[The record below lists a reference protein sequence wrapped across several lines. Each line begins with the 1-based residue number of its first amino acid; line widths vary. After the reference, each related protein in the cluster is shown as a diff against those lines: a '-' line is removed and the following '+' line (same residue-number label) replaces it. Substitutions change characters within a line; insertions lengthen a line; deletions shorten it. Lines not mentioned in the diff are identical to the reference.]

1 MSASVSART
10 VAAGMDNHAALPRFV
25 SALPASFVLSPL
37 GTRIANVLLGADC
50 CFRCVLRFLGC
61 RQSVVHE
68 AVVPSVPLPTVISAP
83 EAHPSNTASAA
94 AALDHDE
101 GGAASGPG
109 AAAEADMV
117 QDAVADGQHTA
128 VPGARVTHAH
138 GASADSPV
146 LQGPRGLAAHP
157 ISPRPLPEGAV
168 PHLQPA
174 VIADS
179 KKSGF
184 TKCVL
189 AALGCCRSTTP
200 ASPPTSSAASR
211 GSRTC
216 LRIRPSLSL
225 VGCRRSSPSATGRSL
240 CCSSRASSQCIAGT
254 IDSDTHTRMLTLA
267 PRSMD
272 AEADP
277 RDTRESRRSGDA
289 ASDPVQG
296 PPQPDATPASQAD
309 APRPPK
315 LPAPVEVKEIF
326 KHLVANAFARESGMS
341 FDVEVMPLEHPPRR
355 AQLCPLNNMPRCV
368 LAVQSP
374 FSVEMHVEHPETFT
388 QFEFLTKIPEAKFT
402 VKTTRRKH
410 HILIRSHKQVPP
422 PPVTTVPE
430 ISQIGFLHE
439 QIYIADHKFSSA
451 GREDADVL
459 MLGRGRPF
467 YLELVNPQLTMASEA
482 ELAALQR
489 TINDANRNRIA
500 VHDLQL
506 VSKDS
511 TMIMKR
517 SADTKS
523 KSYACLVEFEKPVP
537 HSVLEGIAARGSIP
551 LKQRNPTRVPRR
563 ADLVRDKMIEAI
575 SFEPRETVG
584 SDDPAGDQ
592 LVKVVLVR
600 LKTSAGTYVKEFVHG
615 DGGRT
620 EPSLAS
626 LAGPGAAKVIELDVL
641 QIHLDWPEVKQPGVR
656 LLIRLASASTADH
669 LGRAA
674 LDLVGRDF
682 CDTLLPVPER
692 AGFLAAITAGGC
704 RPLPDR
710 YLPSVFQSAVLVQ
723 RPAQAQSGGRRK
735 PAPSADAV
743 PCLMAFHWIE
753 QFDRLWLVIEIELA
767 SAAALLSAPG
777 NAPEALAASS
787 PSGPP
792 SAPAPPPLPDSP
804 PDARPAQLTILQSD
818 PTLGPPPRNSPAPG
832 TPDDTLVFPT
842 IASGFH
848 RSPSQLMAFLARL
861 DSALAAQ
868 RPYPRLIA
876 FCCRFLRLFCGFE
889 RGSFV
894 RFHNDVVG
902 MVELRDNDPAKVHL
916 FTRSDAGQRMDTD
929 PEDWRHA
936 MLRGSMTRHWQDTAG
951 GSSPLVGDPALADF
965 DTTRML
971 TSVLSSKDLGEFLL
985 RMSVRSVITIN
996 IVSKQ
1001 KVWGLFALHA
1011 LQPTPLPFY
1020 DFTVIQAIGQLISSH
1035 IEAELLQ
1042 QDSVGSLSLPTSPP
1056 SLPSANQNGVCLPI
1070 LGSANPSSSLSNALA
1085 AMAARPTKL
1094 NTQIR
1099 QPVFLNG
1106 DKDSQDFNMTF
1117 LIHMMS
1123 ELAPLFEIN
1132 AGIISLPSSSKLL
1145 LYELGRDR
1153 VHYGYG
1159 SDIGLLPRHPS
1170 ETLAIKNSL
1179 EGILTFLK
1187 IAQFPSLIASHK
1199 TNVDLAQGEIV
1210 KLLPGYILSGEA
1222 RQILD
1227 AHHDAFEEYPGMLLV
1242 PLSNDGQSF
1251 MVFLR
1256 ARKPLGIRLISAP
1269 PEDITSI
1276 CTEWTTYEINLVL
1289 LTPLHA
1295 LINTAEAAM
1304 EEAAKRSDP
1313 AGLLDKLQTV
1323 RDTSVSL
1330 VPLMHDLL
1338 HLLQSRS
1345 GQLVFRRE
1353 PFSVA
1358 DAVRRASRMLLASV
1372 YTTGDTTL
1380 DLSISDDLAD
1390 VMLIGDASKLR
1401 QIVWNQCAAV
1411 MPVVH
1416 GKTTLHLSV
1425 GVEDRT
1431 ADSLTLVIRASSS
1444 ETSKRSME
1452 ASRRAAN
1459 ETLRATG
1466 LSFHVMSQLVA
1477 ARRGTIWDE
1486 PHELRVSMHF
1496 EIQPAPRPAA
1506 LIAPAADA
1514 EAAPAVS
1521 AAEVQAPAG
1530 SSSTGERAES
1540 EQASVAPRQTRILVA
1555 EDNPVN
1561 RQVLC
1566 RRLRAHLVSEAHDGS
1581 ACVSMFAAAVLD
1593 GGAGGDACDLILM
1606 DVQMPECD
1614 GIEATRQIRALEAAH
1629 GLARTPIIGVSANV
1643 SVADW
1648 TRCREAGMDGFVPKP
1663 TNFKLIEAM
1672 IAEIR
1677 RGCIREFPPADNIT
1691 QSHTAPGWFD
1701 PATTTAV
1708 FAPPAILQ

>member
-138 GASADSPV
+138 VCPGCLGLLQIDHAS
-146 LQGPRGLAAHP
+146 LAADVFRRFSRKSYVLENQTFS
-157 ISPRPLPEGAV
+157 ISGRMPPQLAV
-168 PHLQPA
+168 RH
-174 VIADS
+174 
-179 KKSGF
+179 
-184 TKCVL
+184 
-189 AALGCCRSTTP
+189 
-200 ASPPTSSAASR
+200 
-211 GSRTC
+211 
-216 LRIRPSLSL
+216 
-225 VGCRRSSPSATGRSL
+225 RSL
-240 CCSSRASSQCIAGT
+240 ALLLKQGL
-254 IDSDTHTRMLTLA
+254 D
-267 PRSMD
+267 MD

-289 ASDPVQG
+289 ASDP
-296 PPQPDATPASQAD
+296 
-309 APRPPK
+309 

-341 FDVEVMPLEHPPRR
+341 FDVE
-355 AQLCPLNNMPRCV
+355 
-368 LAVQSP
+368 SP

-402 VKTTRRKH
+402 VKTTRRKGVVSY
-410 HILIRSHKQVPP
+410 IGASAERIAKAASLVSYSDFEAHKQVPP

-439 QIYIADHKFSSA
+439 QIYIAGRYCKLQRGISNSPWVIGGKRLAEDSVEELVAVNVDPFFRVSDHKFSSA

-641 QIHLDWPEVKQPGVR
+641 QIHLDWPEVKQH
-656 LLIRLASASTADH
+656 H

-1056 SLPSANQNGVCLPI
+1056 SLPSANQNGI

-1276 CTEWTTYEINLVL
+1276 CTEWTTYEINLVRSVQLVTKRLAEDTSLAMFETETWRKDIHHHL

-1295 LINTAEAAM
+1295 IINMTELAI
-1304 EEAAKRSDP
+1304 EEATKRADASN
-1313 AGLLDKLQTV
+1313 LLETLSTV

-1444 ETSKRSME
+1444 ETSKRSRSPSPSRSME

-1581 ACVSMFAAAVLD
+1581 ACVSMFAAAALD